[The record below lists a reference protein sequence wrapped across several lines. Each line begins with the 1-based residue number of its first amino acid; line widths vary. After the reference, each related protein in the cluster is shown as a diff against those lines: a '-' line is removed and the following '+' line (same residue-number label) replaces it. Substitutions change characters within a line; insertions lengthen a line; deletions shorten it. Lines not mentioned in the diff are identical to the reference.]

1 MVTQQV
7 RTWDTLR
14 EHPIA
19 KELDA
24 DTKLALLCEFIDLYD
39 ELQGMALAEFVD
51 SYFADNAAVEPEPE
65 VTPEVKPKARTRTR
79 AKAATKPEP
88 EVEARADILD
98 RAEVDADEVGE
109 PSDHGDGAY
118 SEVKAKP
125 ASMVGL
131 RVVYRFPGQNVL
143 SDATGVTRDANGTV
157 TFTDTAGEM
166 WSDVSRVHVY
176 PIDPEHYSVINIMP
190 REAKEIEGWLAG
202 NPANDQPEGALLRSM
217 AVEFTDFP
225 EKITFAIVNGKKPF
239 VDRFVALPNNGFE
252 DDQKPTTRLFG
263 EHCFRIHG
271 MDYIVKVVTP

>member
-1 MVTQQV
+1 MVTPQV
-7 RTWDTLR
+7 RTWDILQD
-14 EHPIA
+14 HPIA
-19 KELDA
+19 KDLDNDA
-24 DTKLALLCEFIDLYD
+24 RLALLCEYFDLYE
-39 ELQGMALAEFVD
+39 ELQGKSLVEFVD

-65 VTPEVKPKARTRTR
+65 VKPEVKPKARTR

-109 PSDHGDGAY
+109 PSDYGDGAY
-118 SEVKAKP
+118 SEFKAKP

-131 RVVYRFPGQNVL
+131 RVVYRFPGRNVL
-143 SDATGVTRDANGTV
+143 SDANRVTRDSGGTV
-157 TFTDTAGEM
+157 AFTDVDGES
-166 WSDVSRVHVY
+166 WSNVARERVY
-176 PIDPEHYSVINIMP
+176 PIDPDNYREIHVMR
-190 REAKEIEGWLAG
+190 REAEEIEGWLAG

-225 EKITFAIVNGKKPF
+225 EKITFAIMNGKRPY

-252 DDQKPTTRLFG
+252 DDQKPTTRFFG

-271 MDYIVKVVTP
+271 MDYIVNVVSP